1 MSSDASQTSM
11 LLQESLR
18 RYLERN
24 PDAADAVEGIR
35 QWWLTEKLRATSIE
49 ELRAALATLV
59 TSGEMQ
65 LRILPDGTEFY
76 ARSASLNKDRV
87 MQKNRDSDEP

>member
-11 LLQESLR
+11 QLQESLR

-24 PDAADAVEGIR
+24 PDAADGVEGIR
-35 QWWLTEKLRATSIE
+35 QWWLTPELRATSTE
-49 ELRAALATLV
+49 QLETALATLV

-65 LRILPDGTEFY
+65 IHILPDGTTFY
-76 ARSASLNKDRV
+76 ARSASFNKDRLT
-87 MQKNRDSDEP
+87 QKKRDNG